1 MTEVVSPSEMQ
12 MGYSKYLLL
21 RERQKQANTKY
32 RSTEKGK
39 IKTNEMHRNWVA
51 TKKGDVEYKLHTNTM
66 ARDRYHIRKAQKLA
80 LKETLLEKPDTV
92 DSLGESS
99 KVDTLEE
106 C

>member
-1 MTEVVSPSEMQ
+1 
-12 MGYSKYLLL
+12 
-21 RERQKQANTKY
+21 
-32 RSTEKGK
+32 
-39 IKTNEMHRNWVA
+39 
-51 TKKGDVEYKLHTNTM
+51 M